1 MMSNTKLYTIF
12 ESKND
17 TSKVE
22 TRIMYIRVDYKRKFL
37 LNIETQK
44 IQPHNSFI
52 KINIYNFISRLQA
65 QTKKNLKTNF
75 QI

>member
-44 IQPHNSFI
+44 F
-52 KINIYNFISRLQA
+52 
-65 QTKKNLKTNF
+65 NLKIHVTKYL
-75 QI
+75 QLKKQM